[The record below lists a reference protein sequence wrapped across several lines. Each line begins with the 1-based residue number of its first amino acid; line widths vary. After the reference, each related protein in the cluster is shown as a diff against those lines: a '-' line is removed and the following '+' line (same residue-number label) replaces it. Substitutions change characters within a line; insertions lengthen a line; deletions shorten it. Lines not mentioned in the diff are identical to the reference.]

1 MIVAVLEDCPAQ
13 RDWVTKLLHDRGH
26 QVVARGDGDSFI
38 ALLRSQ
44 VVDAA
49 LLDWEAPGASGLSV
63 LSWARSNLNRSM
75 PILMLTQRDDEDDV
89 VTALN
94 AGADDYLHALREREL
109 LARVAAQARRS
120 RHADAPG
127 QELQVGPYAF
137 DLQSRRLTVQG
148 RPVSLPAREFELAA
162 LLFRNPGRILTR
174 TRCASTSGAPW
185 TGSTTP
191 AWPRTSATCARRW
204 ACARATAMWS
214 PRSTTTD
221 TAWSAWPDFSGMVG
235 YGAVEFSGFASQR
248 HGACALP

>member
-49 LLDWEAPGASGLSV
+49 LLDWEVPGASGLSV

-94 AGADDYLHALREREL
+94 AGADDYLHKPLREREL
-109 LARVAAQARRS
+109 LARVAAQTRRS

-162 LLFRNPGRILTR
+162 LLFRNPGRILTKDALCQHIWGTVDR
-174 TRCASTSGAPW
+174 KYDASLATYISNLRSALGLRARN
-185 TGSTTP
+185 GYVVST
-191 AWPRTSATCARRW
+191 
-204 ACARATAMWS
+204 
-214 PRSTTTD
+214 
-221 TAWSAWPDFSGMVG
+221 VYNYG
-235 YGAVEFSGFASQR
+235 YRLERVA
-248 HGACALP
+248 

>member
-49 LLDWEAPGASGLSV
+49 LLDWEVPGASGLSV

-94 AGADDYLHALREREL
+94 AGADDYLQPLREREL

-162 LLFRNPGRILTR
+162 LLFRNPGRILTKDALCQHIWGTVDR
-174 TRCASTSGAPW
+174 KYDASLATYISNLRSALGLRSRN
-185 TGSTTP
+185 GYVVST
-191 AWPRTSATCARRW
+191 
-204 ACARATAMWS
+204 
-214 PRSTTTD
+214 
-221 TAWSAWPDFSGMVG
+221 VYNYG
-235 YGAVEFSGFASQR
+235 YRLERVA
-248 HGACALP
+248 

>member
-49 LLDWEAPGASGLSV
+49 LLDWEVPGASGLSV

-94 AGADDYLHALREREL
+94 AGADDYLHKPLREREL

-120 RHADAPG
+120 RHADALG

-162 LLFRNPGRILTR
+162 LLFRNPGRILTKDALCQHIWGTVDR
-174 TRCASTSGAPW
+174 KYDASLATYISNLRSALGLRSRN
-185 TGSTTP
+185 GYVVST
-191 AWPRTSATCARRW
+191 
-204 ACARATAMWS
+204 
-214 PRSTTTD
+214 
-221 TAWSAWPDFSGMVG
+221 VYNYG
-235 YGAVEFSGFASQR
+235 YRLERVA
-248 HGACALP
+248 

>member
-38 ALLRSQ
+38 ALLRSR

-49 LLDWEAPGASGLSV
+49 LLDWEVPGASGLSV

-94 AGADDYLHALREREL
+94 AGADDYLHKPLREREL

-162 LLFRNPGRILTR
+162 LLFRNPGRILTKDALCQHIWGTVDR
-174 TRCASTSGAPW
+174 KYDASLATYISNLRSALGLRSRN
-185 TGSTTP
+185 GYVVST
-191 AWPRTSATCARRW
+191 
-204 ACARATAMWS
+204 
-214 PRSTTTD
+214 
-221 TAWSAWPDFSGMVG
+221 VYNYG
-235 YGAVEFSGFASQR
+235 YRLERVA
-248 HGACALP
+248 

>member
-13 RDWVTKLLHDRGH
+13 DWVTKLLHDRGH

-49 LLDWEAPGASGLSV
+49 LLDWEVPGASGLSV

-94 AGADDYLHALREREL
+94 AGADDYLHKPLREREL

-162 LLFRNPGRILTR
+162 LLFRNPGRILTKDALCQHIWGTVDR
-174 TRCASTSGAPW
+174 KYDASLATYISNLRSALGLRSRN
-185 TGSTTP
+185 GYVVST
-191 AWPRTSATCARRW
+191 
-204 ACARATAMWS
+204 
-214 PRSTTTD
+214 
-221 TAWSAWPDFSGMVG
+221 VYNYG
-235 YGAVEFSGFASQR
+235 YRLERVA
-248 HGACALP
+248 

>member
-49 LLDWEAPGASGLSV
+49 LLDWEVPGASGLSV

-94 AGADDYLHALREREL
+94 AGADDYLHKPLR
-109 LARVAAQARRS
+109 ARAAGARGRAGQAFPPCRC
-120 RHADAPG
+120 AGAG
-127 QELQVGPYAF
+127 AA
-137 DLQSRRLTVQG
+137 G
-148 RPVSLPAREFELAA
+148 RP
-162 LLFRNPGRILTR
+162 
-174 TRCASTSGAPW
+174 
-185 TGSTTP
+185 
-191 AWPRTSATCARRW
+191 
-204 ACARATAMWS
+204 M
-214 PRSTTTD
+214 RSTCSR
-221 TAWSAWPDFSGMVG
+221 AG
-235 YGAVEFSGFASQR
+235 
-248 HGACALP
+248 

>member
-49 LLDWEAPGASGLSV
+49 LLDWEVPGASGLSV

-94 AGADDYLHALREREL
+94 AGADDYLQPLREREL

-127 QELQVGPYAF
+127 QELQVGLCVRPAIAQA
-137 DLQSRRLTVQG
+137 DRAG

-221 TAWSAWPDFSGMVG
+221 TA
-235 YGAVEFSGFASQR
+235 
-248 HGACALP
+248 

>member
-49 LLDWEAPGASGLSV
+49 LLDWEVPGASGLSV

-94 AGADDYLHALREREL
+94 AGADDYLHKPLREREL

-120 RHADAPG
+120 RHADAPE

-162 LLFRNPGRILTR
+162 LLFRNPGRILTKDALCQHIWGTVDR
-174 TRCASTSGAPW
+174 KYDASLATYISNLRSALGLRARN
-185 TGSTTP
+185 GYVVST
-191 AWPRTSATCARRW
+191 
-204 ACARATAMWS
+204 
-214 PRSTTTD
+214 
-221 TAWSAWPDFSGMVG
+221 VYNYG
-235 YGAVEFSGFASQR
+235 YRLERVA
-248 HGACALP
+248 

>member
-49 LLDWEAPGASGLSV
+49 LLDWEVPGASGLSV

-94 AGADDYLHALREREL
+94 AGADDYLHAAARARAAGARGRAGQAFPPCRCAGAGAAGRPLCVRPAIAQADRARAARQPAR
-109 LARVAAQARRS
+109 ARVRAGGIAVPQPRPDPDQDALCQHIWGTVDRKYDASLATYISNLRSALGLRS
-120 RHADAPG
+120 RNG
-127 QELQVGPYAF
+127 YVVSTVYNYGY
-137 DLQSRRLTVQG
+137 RLERV
-148 RPVSLPAREFELAA
+148 A
-162 LLFRNPGRILTR
+162 
-174 TRCASTSGAPW
+174 
-185 TGSTTP
+185 
-191 AWPRTSATCARRW
+191 
-204 ACARATAMWS
+204 
-214 PRSTTTD
+214 
-221 TAWSAWPDFSGMVG
+221 
-235 YGAVEFSGFASQR
+235 
-248 HGACALP
+248 

>member
-1 MIVAVLEDCPAQ
+1 M
-13 RDWVTKLLHDRGH
+13 
-26 QVVARGDGDSFI
+26 VARGDGDSFI

-49 LLDWEAPGASGLSV
+49 LLDWEVPGASGLSV

-94 AGADDYLHALREREL
+94 AGADDYLHKPLREREL

-162 LLFRNPGRILTR
+162 LLFRNPGRILTKDALCQHIWGTVDR
-174 TRCASTSGAPW
+174 KYDASLATYISNLRSALGLRARN
-185 TGSTTP
+185 GYVVST
-191 AWPRTSATCARRW
+191 
-204 ACARATAMWS
+204 
-214 PRSTTTD
+214 
-221 TAWSAWPDFSGMVG
+221 VYNYG
-235 YGAVEFSGFASQR
+235 YRLERVA
-248 HGACALP
+248 

>member
-49 LLDWEAPGASGLSV
+49 LLDWEVPGASGLSV

-94 AGADDYLHALREREL
+94 AGDYLHKPLREREL

-162 LLFRNPGRILTR
+162 LLFRNPGRILTKDALCQHIWGTVDR
-174 TRCASTSGAPW
+174 KYDASLATYISNLRSALGLRSRN
-185 TGSTTP
+185 GYVVST
-191 AWPRTSATCARRW
+191 
-204 ACARATAMWS
+204 
-214 PRSTTTD
+214 
-221 TAWSAWPDFSGMVG
+221 VYNYG
-235 YGAVEFSGFASQR
+235 YRLERVA
-248 HGACALP
+248 

>member
-49 LLDWEAPGASGLSV
+49 LLDWEVPGASGLSV

-94 AGADDYLHALREREL
+94 AGADDYLHKPLREREL

-162 LLFRNPGRILTR
+162 LLFRNPGRILTKDALCQHIWGTVDR
-174 TRCASTSGAPW
+174 KYDASLATYISNLRSALGLRARN
-185 TGSTTP
+185 GYVVST
-191 AWPRTSATCARRW
+191 
-204 ACARATAMWS
+204 
-214 PRSTTTD
+214 
-221 TAWSAWPDFSGMVG
+221 VYNYG
-235 YGAVEFSGFASQR
+235 YRLERVA
-248 HGACALP
+248 

>member
-49 LLDWEAPGASGLSV
+49 LLDWEVPGASGLSV

-94 AGADDYLHALREREL
+94 AGADDYLHKPLREREL
-109 LARVAAQARRS
+109 LARVAAQTRRS

-162 LLFRNPGRILTR
+162 LLFRNPGRILTKDALCQHIWGTVDR
-174 TRCASTSGAPW
+174 KYDASLATYISNLRSALGLRSRN
-185 TGSTTP
+185 GYVVST
-191 AWPRTSATCARRW
+191 
-204 ACARATAMWS
+204 
-214 PRSTTTD
+214 
-221 TAWSAWPDFSGMVG
+221 VYNYG
-235 YGAVEFSGFASQR
+235 YRLERVA
-248 HGACALP
+248 

>member
-26 QVVARGDGDSFI
+26 QVARGDGDSFI

-49 LLDWEAPGASGLSV
+49 LLDWEVPGASGLSV

-162 LLFRNPGRILTR
+162 LLFRNPGRILTKDALCQHIWGTVDR
-174 TRCASTSGAPW
+174 KYDASLATYISNL
-185 TGSTTP
+185 
-191 AWPRTSATCARRW
+191 RSALGLRARNGYVV
-204 ACARATAMWS
+204 

-221 TAWSAWPDFSGMVG
+221 TALSAWPDLSGM
-235 YGAVEFSGFASQR
+235 A
-248 HGACALP
+248 

>member
-1 MIVAVLEDCPAQ
+1 MIVAGLEDCPAQ

-49 LLDWEAPGASGLSV
+49 LLDWEVPGASGLSV

-94 AGADDYLHALREREL
+94 AGADDYLHKPLREREL

-162 LLFRNPGRILTR
+162 LLFRNPGRILTKDALCQHIWGTVDR
-174 TRCASTSGAPW
+174 KYDASLATYISNLRSALGLRARN
-185 TGSTTP
+185 GYVVST
-191 AWPRTSATCARRW
+191 
-204 ACARATAMWS
+204 
-214 PRSTTTD
+214 
-221 TAWSAWPDFSGMVG
+221 VYNYG
-235 YGAVEFSGFASQR
+235 YRLERVA
-248 HGACALP
+248 

>member
-13 RDWVTKLLHDRGH
+13 RDWVIKLLHDRGH

-49 LLDWEAPGASGLSV
+49 LLDWEVPGASGLSV

-94 AGADDYLHALREREL
+94 AGADDYLHKPLREREL
-109 LARVAAQARRS
+109 LARVAAQTRRS

-162 LLFRNPGRILTR
+162 LLFRNPGRILTKDALCQHIWGTVDR
-174 TRCASTSGAPW
+174 KYDASLATYISNLRSALGLRSRN
-185 TGSTTP
+185 GYVVST
-191 AWPRTSATCARRW
+191 
-204 ACARATAMWS
+204 
-214 PRSTTTD
+214 
-221 TAWSAWPDFSGMVG
+221 VYNYG
-235 YGAVEFSGFASQR
+235 YRLERVA
-248 HGACALP
+248 

>member
-49 LLDWEAPGASGLSV
+49 LLDWEVPGASGLSV

-94 AGADDYLHALREREL
+94 AGADDYLHKPLREL

-127 QELQVGPYAF
+127 QELQVGP
-137 DLQSRRLTVQG
+137 
-148 RPVSLPAREFELAA
+148 
-162 LLFRNPGRILTR
+162 
-174 TRCASTSGAPW
+174 
-185 TGSTTP
+185 
-191 AWPRTSATCARRW
+191 
-204 ACARATAMWS
+204 M
-214 PRSTTTD
+214 RSTCNR
-221 TAWSAWPDFSGMVG
+221 AG
-235 YGAVEFSGFASQR
+235 
-248 HGACALP
+248 

>member
-49 LLDWEAPGASGLSV
+49 LLDWEVPGASGLSV

-94 AGADDYLHALREREL
+94 AGADDYLHAA
-109 LARVAAQARRS
+109 ARARAAGARGRAGQAFPPCRCAGAGAAGRPLCVRPAIAQADRAR
-120 RHADAPG
+120 AA
-127 QELQVGPYAF
+127 
-137 DLQSRRLTVQG
+137 
-148 RPVSLPAREFELAA
+148 VSLPAREFELAA
-162 LLFRNPGRILTR
+162 LLFRNPGRILTKDALCQHIWGTVDR
-174 TRCASTSGAPW
+174 KYDASLATYISNLRSALGLRSRN
-185 TGSTTP
+185 GYVVST
-191 AWPRTSATCARRW
+191 
-204 ACARATAMWS
+204 
-214 PRSTTTD
+214 
-221 TAWSAWPDFSGMVG
+221 VYNYG
-235 YGAVEFSGFASQR
+235 YRLERVA
-248 HGACALP
+248 